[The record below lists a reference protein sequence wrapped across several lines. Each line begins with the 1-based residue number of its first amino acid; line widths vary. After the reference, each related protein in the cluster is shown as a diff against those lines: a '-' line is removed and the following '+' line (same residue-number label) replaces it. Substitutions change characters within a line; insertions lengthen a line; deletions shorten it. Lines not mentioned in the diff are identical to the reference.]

1 MSIVIGLR
9 GIHHVTAI
17 AGDPQRNIDF
27 YADALGLR
35 LVKLTVNYDDP
46 GSYHLYY
53 GDAVGHPGTILTFFA
68 WPGGLRGR
76 RGTGQIAA
84 ISLSIPPEAVN
95 YWQERLQQRGIAV
108 EEPGVRFG
116 EQVLALRDPDGLA
129 LELVAHPAARERSGW
144 EAGPVPAAHAIRGVH
159 AVTLWEE
166 DSALTSRFVHETLGF
181 RPIVEEGDTVR
192 YDVSAGGPGTL
203 VNVRRA
209 PDVARGMV
217 AVGTVHHV
225 AWRTPSDEEQLAWRE
240 RIAALGAHVT
250 HVLDRQYFHSIYFHE
265 PGGVLFEIATDPP
278 GFTVDEPPERLGTS
292 LRLPAWLEPQ
302 RAAIE
307 RELPSVQLPSVATQ
321 ADR

>member
-1 MSIVIGLR
+1 MSMDTKLR

-27 YADALGLR
+27 YAGALGLR

-68 WPGGLRGR
+68 WPGGRRGQ

-84 ISLSIPPEAVN
+84 ISLSVPLDAVDF
-95 YWQERLQQRGIAV
+95 WQERLRQRGVAV
-108 EEPGVRFG
+108 EGPTARFG
-116 EQVLALRDPDGLA
+116 EQVLTLRDPDGLA
-129 LELVAHPAARERSGW
+129 LELVAHPAARERAGW
-144 EAGPVPAAHAIRGVH
+144 EDGPVPAAHAIRGVH

-166 DSALTSRFVHETLGF
+166 DSAPTTRFLNETLGF
-181 RPIVEEGDTVR
+181 RPIQEAGDTVR
-192 YDVSAGGPGTL
+192 YGVSTGGPGAL

-265 PGGVLFEIATDPP
+265 PGGVLFETATDPP

-307 RELPSVQLPSVATQ
+307 RELPSVRLPAAAAQ
-321 ADR
+321 KER